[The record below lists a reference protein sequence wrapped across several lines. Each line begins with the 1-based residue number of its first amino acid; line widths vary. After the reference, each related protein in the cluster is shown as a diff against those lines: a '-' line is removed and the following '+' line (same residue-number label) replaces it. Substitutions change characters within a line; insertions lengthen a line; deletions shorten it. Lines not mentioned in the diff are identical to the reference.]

1 MKYLSVFPFIDY
13 SLDKPF
19 LLDENEWPEFKMTDG
34 LNVFEEGDKM
44 VIQAAVPGIPN
55 DKLKITFKDGVLKV
69 YGEVQ
74 EKGKEEQKKKKIIHQ
89 WNKVSTFDYET
100 VLPKEID
107 PKSIDAKLKEGV
119 VTIKAQI
126 IEEPKSKEIQVKVM

>member
-1 MKYLSVFPFIDY
+1 MKYFSVLPFIDY

-19 LLDENEWPEFKMTDG
+19 LLDDYEWPEFKMTDG

-44 VIQAAVPGIPN
+44 IIQAAVPGIPN
-55 DKLKITFKDGVLKV
+55 DKLKITFKDGVLKI
-69 YGEVQ
+69 YGEAA

-100 VLPKEID
+100 VLPKDID
-107 PKSIDAKLKEGV
+107 PKSIDAKLKEGI

-126 IEEPKSKEIQVKVM
+126 TNEPKSKEIQVKVM